1 MKRRRSRGAIVTAVE
16 RRPPCGLRSRKGET
30 MDPKLLALYR
40 ELKAA
45 GLSDARERRIFR
57 ELYAGGDHAVPDES
71 GPGDGHLRVP
81 GTGVYGWHDLALLQG
96 ITALQSSYTARIRS
110 IDELLERDRVRE
122 KDGFPR
128 KIRIGRL
135 IKPGRGGKDK
145 VVVVPTTVEEKF
157 LHDPN
162 FREETGDGEGQDGG
176 SGQGEEGEVIGEQ
189 PVRESSGAGGAGQGQ
204 GDEGPHEMESN
215 AYDLGKILT
224 EKFELPNL
232 KDKGKKRSLTHYT
245 YDLTDRNRGFGQVL
259 DKKATLR
266 RIIETN
272 IALGRLPDTG
282 YIDTTDFLVA
292 PGDRIYRILSREKD
306 YESQAMVFF
315 LRDYSGSMSGKPT
328 ELVVSQHVLIYSWLL
343 YQYEKQV
350 ETRFILHD
358 TEAREVPDF
367 YTYYNSRVAGGT
379 QVFSAFA
386 LVNEIVEQESLARD
400 YNIYVFHGTD
410 GDDWDTE
417 GKKAVPEIEKMLSY
431 ASRVG
436 ITIASRAGSRQSEV
450 EKYLQK
456 SGLLEKHPDL
466 LRMDVIAEDAEESR
480 LIEGI
485 KRLISEKAY
494 TPA

>member
-1 MKRRRSRGAIVTAVE
+1 
-16 RRPPCGLRSRKGET
+16 
-30 MDPKLLALYR
+30 MDPRLLVLYR
-40 ELKAA
+40 ELKSA
-45 GLSDARERRIFR
+45 GLSAAQEEKILR
-57 ELYAGGDHAVPDES
+57 ELHHDGEHSIGGEPVAD
-71 GPGDGHLRVP
+71 DGHLATP
-81 GTGVYGWHDLALLQG
+81 GRTVYAWRDLSVLQG
-96 ITALQSSYTARIRS
+96 FTALQSTYTARIRS
-110 IDELLERDRVRE
+110 IDELLERDRIRE

-135 IKPGRGGKDK
+135 IKPGRGGRDK

-162 FREETGDGEGQDGG
+162 FREETGDGEGQEGG
-176 SGQGEEGEVIGEQ
+176 SGRGEEGEVIGEQ
-189 PVRESSGAGGAGQGQ
+189 PVRESTGAGGAGQGQ
-204 GDEGPHEMESN
+204 GEEGPHEMESN

-245 YDLTDRNRGFGQVL
+245 YELTDRHRGFGQVL

-266 RIIETN
+266 RILETN
-272 IALGRLPDTG
+272 ISLGNLPESG
-282 YIDTTDFLVA
+282 YIDTTGFLVA
-292 PGDRIYRILSREKD
+292 PGDRVYRILSREKD

-315 LRDYSGSMSGKPT
+315 LRDYSGSMAGKAT

-379 QVFSAFA
+379 QVFSAFQ

-410 GDDWDTE
+410 GDDWDSE
-417 GKKAVPEIEKMLSY
+417 GKKAIPELEKMLSF
-431 ASRVG
+431 ANRVG
-436 ITIASRAGSRQSEV
+436 ITIASRGGQQSEV
-450 EKYLQK
+450 EKYVKK
-456 SGLLEKHPDL
+456 SGLLDKHPDL
-466 LRMDVIAEDAEESR
+466 LRLDVIAEDAEEAR

-485 KRLISEKAY
+485 KRLISEKEYAQ
-494 TPA
+494 A